1 MKIQY
6 KDNSGNI
13 KNETFADREAYEQWL
28 KTLRDAE
35 WHNHCSGDGD
45 GTLNR
50 FQIEELIDFTSCKI
64 GERVYGRYPEFSFP
78 VCIDKG
84 ESRSLLSWGYEY
96 DGSRWL
102 LNEEIIVALSN

>member
-13 KNETFADREAYEQWL
+13 KNETFADREAYEQWIETL
-28 KTLRDAE
+28 KLAE

-50 FQIEELIDFTSCKI
+50 FEIEELIDFAGAKI
-64 GERVYGRYPEFSFP
+64 GERVYGRYPGYP
-78 VCIDKG
+78 YQVCIDKK
-84 ESRSLLSWGYEY
+84 ESSSLLSWGYGDEDY
-96 DGSRWL
+96 RWL
-102 LNEEIIVALSN
+102 LNEEIIAALSN